1 MILKNGKR
9 IDGCTDTLP
18 IGTVQPFL
26 GLTPPKGYLVCQG
39 QLVSKTTYPELYA
52 ICGDLFGTA
61 TETDFYLPDLRGKT
75 IAGYDENDTAMNT
88 IGKLLGQKTHIHT
101 TGNHTLTIDE
111 MPTHYHDI
119 VGSYN
124 SNAGLNLAT
133 SNNGDGTTGYMTYS
147 PVHPTGGSQA
157 HNHGDTGEAS
167 NYQPTVVMN
176 WIVKAAMLI
185 PEYFTVK
192 NVLDSD
198 STSDALSAAQGKF
211 LNESKLS
218 LAGGTMSGRITLS
231 EDGLETNHEA
241 GVIVDKYGNLR
252 HKRNADQGSNDV
264 WCIAN
269 NADTMSLQYK
279 FEAGDL
285 AVPNELYIR
294 GIKATPVPQYNFSI
308 HNQYYCFG
316 TFEMAQA
323 GCYVLVDVCTGFG
336 YNGSNGQERR
346 FSIVVRT
353 GNGSP
358 SAFVGYVE
366 DNSCYADAPGIR
378 LVQNSDTN
386 ISLWMTPINYTGHS
400 FFTVRCS
407 NNASFTFSGAQTSND
422 VGGSTLEV
430 KSVPR
435 VYSGAGA
442 PGSSTG
448 KNGDIYIRTS

>member
-52 ICGDLFGTA
+52 ICGNLFGTA

-75 IAGYDENDTAMNT
+75 IAGYDENDATLNT
-88 IGKLLGQKTHIHT
+88 LGALIGNATHTHT
-101 TGNHTLTIDE
+101 TGNHTLTVAE
-111 MPTHYHDI
+111 MPAHKHNFESIPGSSGGDLGAYTLEYLLEEGDAYPGHPGIATSGDW
-119 VGSYN
+119 GSY
-124 SNAGLNLAT
+124 
-133 SNNGDGTTGYMTYS
+133 GTLWITE
-147 PVHPTGGSQA
+147 TGGSQA

-269 NADTMSLQYK
+269 NADTMSLQYR
-279 FEAGDL
+279 FETGDL
-285 AVPNELYIR
+285 DIPNQLHIG
-294 GIKATPVPQYNFSI
+294 GIKAIGINITII
-308 HNQYYCFG
+308 HGITNPIKRYSTLIRLLYFH
-316 TFEMAQA
+316 
-323 GCYVLVDVCTGFG
+323 VLPP
-336 YNGSNGQERR
+336 NR
-346 FSIVVRT
+346 FS
-353 GNGSP
+353 
-358 SAFVGYVE
+358 
-366 DNSCYADAPGIR
+366 
-378 LVQNSDTN
+378 
-386 ISLWMTPINYTGHS
+386 
-400 FFTVRCS
+400 
-407 NNASFTFSGAQTSND
+407 
-422 VGGSTLEV
+422 
-430 KSVPR
+430 
-435 VYSGAGA
+435 
-442 PGSSTG
+442 
-448 KNGDIYIRTS
+448 